1 LHLSGLIAL
10 GVGNTSAAQ
19 ERLARSAA
27 YEPTPDVLVDLA
39 GTLITNGSP
48 EQAVRCCLQALT
60 GAPGHAGAYYNLG
73 TALNRMSDFQPA
85 IPVLRE
91 AVRLNPDYLPARAN
105 LGQALRGAG
114 ELEAAWDE
122 LEGVLTRDPA
132 HINALFNLANVHHEL
147 GDYARSETLFD
158 RALVAAPGDHRIRY
172 DYALALLSRG
182 EFGRGWELHE
192 ARWDAHQRSERLQY
206 SQPAWKGETLAGKR
220 LLVWGEQ
227 GMGDEIMF
235 AGILPEVLAEA
246 SETCI
251 VCNPKLAGLFARS
264 FPGARVV
271 ASGGE
276 EHAAVRAETFDY
288 QVPIATLA
296 LHRRR
301 DAGDFPHHSGYLRA
315 DPVRIENW
323 SRRLAALGDES
334 KVGISW
340 RGGLPETRERLRS
353 IALAQW
359 LPILEVPGAAFV
371 SLQYTDCSEELAAL
385 RSSHGAG
392 IEHWQE
398 AIDDYEET
406 AALVCALD
414 VVVSV
419 TTALVHLAGA
429 LARPALVLVPAIP
442 GWRYLR
448 EGDRMPWYPS
458 VRLLRQER
466 VGEWTGVVS
475 RAAGELRSLAAR
487 RA

>member
-1 LHLSGLIAL
+1 M
-10 GVGNTSAAQ
+10 
-19 ERLARSAA
+19 
-27 YEPTPDVLVDLA
+27 
-39 GTLITNGSP
+39 NGSH
-48 EQAVRCCLQALT
+48 EQAVRCCLQALS
-60 GAPGHAGAYYNLG
+60 GAPTHAGAYYNLG
-73 TALNRMSDFQPA
+73 TALNRMGDFQPA
-85 IPVLRE
+85 IAVLRE
-91 AVRLNPDYLPARAN
+91 AVRLRPDYLPARAN

-114 ELEAAWDE
+114 ELEAARTE
-122 LEGVLTRDPA
+122 LESVLERDPA
-132 HINALFNLANVHHEL
+132 HSNALFNLANVHHEL
-147 GDYARSETLFD
+147 GDYARSEDLFD
-158 RALVAAPGDHRIRY
+158 RAMAAAPGDQRIRY

-182 EFGRGWELHE
+182 EFARGWELHE
-192 ARWDAHQRSERLQY
+192 ARWDAHQRAERTQY
-206 SQPAWKGETLAGKR
+206 SRPAWKGEALAGKR

-227 GMGDEIMF
+227 GVGDEIMF
-235 AGILPEVLAEA
+235 AGILPEVIAEA

-251 VCNPKLAGLFARS
+251 ACDPKLVGLFTRS
-264 FPGARVV
+264 FSGARVV
-271 ASGGE
+271 AKGGG
-276 EHAAVRAETFDY
+276 EHAALRAEAFDH
-288 QVPIATLA
+288 QVPIASLA

-315 DPVRIENW
+315 DPERVGHW
-323 SRRLAALGDES
+323 SRRLAALGRGM

-353 IALAQW
+353 ISLEQW

-371 SLQYTDCSEELAAL
+371 SLQYTECSEELAAL
-385 RSSHGAG
+385 KSSHGV
-392 IEHWQE
+392 EVVHWQE

-414 VVVSV
+414 LVVSV

-429 LARPALVLVPAIP
+429 LDRPARALVPAIP

-466 VGEWTGVVS
+466 VGEWDGVIS
-475 RAAGELRSLAAR
+475 RAAGELRDLALR